1 VPAVRVESKDVVL
14 VVDVVEAVEAVEV
27 VDVVD
32 DSVLACRRA
41 FPPPLMA
48 SMRSR

>member
-1 VPAVRVESKDVVL
+1 MFAVRVESRDVVL
-14 VVDVVEAVEAVEV
+14 VVDVVEVVDA

>member
-1 VPAVRVESKDVVL
+1 VLTVRVESR
-14 VVDVVEAVEAVEV
+14 DVVEAVEEVEEV
-27 VDVVD
+27 EEVEVVD
-32 DSVLACRRA
+32 DSVLAWRRA